1 MSRSRLIMGLALA
14 IGFAGLPGTI
24 AAQHLRVLP
33 PRHML
38 GINGTVVRPVGE
50 FQQFVDWGGGLGMYG
65 VVNLSPDGLV
75 GLRFDGSFV
84 IYGHERYATPLSPWV
99 PRVWVDVNTDNM
111 ILSFGLGPQLTFGN
125 GPIRPYV
132 FGTAGLAYFTTVSS
146 VKGADNLD
154 AFAQSTNFD
163 DVTAALTGGAGMLFR
178 LTRGRHPVSLD
189 LSVQSTHH
197 GEADYLRRGSIVEN
211 PDGSLTLYPI
221 RSETNIVTFRAGIA
235 IGL

>member
-1 MSRSRLIMGLALA
+1 MSRSRSMVGLALVA
-14 IGFAGLPGTI
+14 GLAGLPGTT
-24 AAQHLRVLP
+24 AAQQLRVLP

-38 GINGTVVRPVGE
+38 GINGTLVRPVGE

-65 VVNLSPDGLV
+65 VINLAPNGLL

-84 IYGHERYATPLSPWV
+84 IYGHERYSTPLSPWV
-99 PRVWVDVNTDNM
+99 PRVWVDVSTDNM
-111 ILSFGLGPQLTFGN
+111 IFSLGLGPQLTLGN
-125 GPIRPYV
+125 GPLRPYL

-146 VKGADNLD
+146 VKGADDWD

-163 DVTAALTGGAGMLFR
+163 DVTVALTGGGGMLLR

-189 LSVQSTHH
+189 LSLQSTYH
-197 GEADYLRRGSIVEN
+197 GETEYLRRGGIVEN
-211 PDGSLTLYPI
+211 PDGSLTLFPI
-221 RSETNIVTFRAGIA
+221 RSQTNVVSFRAGVA